1 MLRVVDKAG
10 KPGVGLLSP
19 ATSAVPDLAQT
30 ARSPNWACPYWLAT
44 LLRIISFSCRQVSS
58 P

>member
-19 ATSAVPDLAQT
+19 AHFRCAGLGADRQVPELGL
-30 ARSPNWACPYWLAT
+30 PILLAT